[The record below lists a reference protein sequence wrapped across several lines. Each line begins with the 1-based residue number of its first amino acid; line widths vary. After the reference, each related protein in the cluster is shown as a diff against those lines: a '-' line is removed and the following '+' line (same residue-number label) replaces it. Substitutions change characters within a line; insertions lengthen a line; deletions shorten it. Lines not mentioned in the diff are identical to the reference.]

1 MFSPLDYT
9 MTTKGDNEQI
19 YLSLVEMIRF
29 FQLILKNIFISTR
42 VVSIFKSLIFGF
54 MKHFIPTQ
62 SRSITAIRT
71 VKLLKEHGT
80 EVSTE
85 SAKLILDFL
94 YMFAKLSVKQ
104 LTERDSGKI
113 SPEKK
118 TPRHCSNED

>member
-1 MFSPLDYT
+1 

-29 FQLILKNIFISTR
+29 FPLILKNIFISTR
-42 VVSIFKSLIFGF
+42 VVSIFKFLIFGF
-54 MKHFIPTQ
+54 MNHFIPTQ

-80 EVSTE
+80 EVNTE

-104 LTERDSGKI
+104 LSERDSGTI

-118 TPRHCSNED
+118 TPRHCPNKD

>member
-19 YLSLVEMIRF
+19 YLSRVEMTRF

-71 VKLLKEHGT
+71 VRVQPT
-80 EVSTE
+80 STGAL
-85 SAKLILDFL
+85 SCS
-94 YMFAKLSVKQ
+94 SVKS
-104 LTERDSGKI
+104 TINHPK
-113 SPEKK
+113 SP
-118 TPRHCSNED
+118 PHIVS